1 MNISDLETPF
11 RAPRGFENVL
21 LTALSHIYTGSCR
34 VMPKHKVLKALHL
47 LTAFHA
53 GVNWW
58 RWPVR
63 PELRSTP
70 GDGSSLQRLI
80 TTAIYK
86 IMKTAALK
94 TSYKSK
100 VEMQNSIVALV
111 GMEPT
116 PMWSFLCSRP
126 DENLGLPGETANCP
140 FLFRIVHVSVTVLS
154 SVGRYH
160 CQFQSCMKL
169 RFLEFL
175 TLYEDLMLL
184 RFIVIDHT
192 VGSQLIISE
201 MYLGRG
207 FDWGENNLSEMSEYK
222 IDFKEKTVS

>member
-21 LTALSHIYTGSCR
+21 LTALSHIYTGSCK
-34 VMPKHKVLKALHL
+34 VMPKPKVLKALHL

-94 TSYKSK
+94 TSYKSN

-126 DENLGLPGETANCP
+126 DENLGPPGETADCP
-140 FLFRIVHVSVTVLS
+140 FLFQCYCTFSCLSLPLSVS
-154 SVGRYH
+154 
-160 CQFQSCMKL
+160 K
-169 RFLEFL
+169 
-175 TLYEDLMLL
+175 LYETEILEVFDFIWRPNATQIHSYWSHCWVAVNHFWNVFVKGVWL
-184 RFIVIDHT
+184 RRKQPLWDVWI
-192 VGSQLIISE
+192 
-201 MYLGRG
+201 
-207 FDWGENNLSEMSEYK
+207 
-222 IDFKEKTVS
+222 